1 MLKTVRSVS
10 NRRGMEELKIGD
22 LIACRMEA
30 GPLTVTVSFLVYLEF
45 IQ

>member
-1 MLKTVRSVS
+1 MEDLKV
-10 NRRGMEELKIGD
+10 GD
-22 LIACRMEA
+22 LVACRMEA